1 MNMDGKIEELEKAV
15 SRTVRYISRL
25 RKEREKALSPPL
37 SPAGSV
43 SRPPSSDS
51 TKKLSLENQQ
61 LREERKELRKRVRA
75 IIKEID
81 KVKW

>member
-25 RKEREKALSPPL
+25 RKEREKALSAPL
-37 SPAGSV
+37 SPAGSA

>member
-1 MNMDGKIEELEKAV
+1 MSMDGKIEELEKAV

-25 RKEREKALSPPL
+25 RKEREKAVSTPP
-37 SPAGSV
+37 SPAGSG
-43 SRPPSSDS
+43 SRSPSQDS
-51 TKKLSLENQQ
+51 VKKLTRENQQ
-61 LREERKELRKRVRA
+61 LREERKELRRRVRT